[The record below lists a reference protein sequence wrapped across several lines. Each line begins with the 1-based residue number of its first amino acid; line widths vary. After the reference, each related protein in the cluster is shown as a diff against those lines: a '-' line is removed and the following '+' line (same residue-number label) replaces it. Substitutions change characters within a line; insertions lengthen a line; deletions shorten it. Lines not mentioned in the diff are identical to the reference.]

1 MKGGRLL
8 RQQAAVGLS
17 AKRAKFEF
25 ISLNE
30 PGWPALEARA
40 ALKAA
45 RQDHY
50 VWKSRPPS
58 AHALRDEELA
68 EAISHS
74 ADCASMGHHRIIERQ
89 NNYLF
94 AVVIYTL
101 RVYVHFG

>member
-1 MKGGRLL
+1 M
-8 RQQAAVGLS
+8 
-17 AKRAKFEF
+17 
-25 ISLNE
+25 
-30 PGWPALEARA
+30 EARA